1 MLHVSIVAIKKS
13 LLVIFVGAIPWRF
26 LGLMFLLV
34 NVLSILFLIQSCW
47 IFSSVIQANAFSSKS
62 SLQRPELIN
71 GKMLG
76 AATIMLDIAWS
87 KFGRS
92 IISLFMEEG
101 FFDLKKTN
109 IQIISLLLSFDLRSR
124 LISSLMVSFFI
135 PKWSDFNF
143 LCSLRLYNF
152 CLLVIFI
159 AFF

>member
-47 IFSSVIQANAFSSKS
+47 ILSSVIQASAFSSKS

-76 AATIMLDIAWS
+76 APV
-87 KFGRS
+87 GR
-92 IISLFMEEG
+92 ITG
-101 FFDLKKTN
+101 
-109 IQIISLLLSFDLRSR
+109 R
-124 LISSLMVSFFI
+124 
-135 PKWSDFNF
+135 
-143 LCSLRLYNF
+143 
-152 CLLVIFI
+152 
-159 AFF
+159 